1 MYNKSEIKM
10 SEEHNYSLY
19 RVFAKLLNF
28 LLIVSHNTDATYS
41 QQARYIRKTF
51 LLNVVDFCY
60 RNTSWLRTSHY
71 AS

>member
-10 SEEHNYSLY
+10 SADFYFTFPGFDFFFFLTREEYNYPLY

-41 QQARYIRKTF
+41 QQAVTSGKLF
-51 LLNVVDFCY
+51 L
-60 RNTSWLRTSHY
+60 
-71 AS
+71 